1 MNKISLVILGLSL
14 IGCEAAFAAP
24 PVVLTHDTKTVA
36 NLMDT
41 DLVKQMNLL
50 DCQLRLEGKSPQFKL
65 VYGSGEIPV
74 PTLAVTKMY
83 DGVFVLLA
91 VRAQNNG
98 MPVTELFIPYHGDEK
113 VSYKPMN
120 SDVHWGVTSNYSITV
135 DQSERSLLKVLR
147 ARYGKDR
154 VVSHKEWTGG
164 LEQRAVLLRSH
175 PEPELFINSMDALSA
190 PQNKHQ
196 TNIYY
201 VCLADRPAN

>member
-1 MNKISLVILGLSL
+1 MNKIFFAILGLNL
-14 IGCEAAFAAP
+14 IGCEVAFALPA
-24 PVVLTHDTKTVA
+24 VVLTHDTKTVA
-36 NLMDT
+36 DLMDT
-41 DLVKQMNLL
+41 DLVKKKDLL

-65 VYGSGEIPV
+65 VYSSGEIPV
-74 PTLAVTKMY
+74 PTLAVKEMH
-83 DGVFVLLA
+83 DGLFVLLA

-98 MPVTELFIPYHGDEK
+98 MPVTELLIPYHGNEK
-113 VSYKPMN
+113 VPYKPMN
-120 SDVHWGVTSNYSITV
+120 SDGHFGETSNYSITV

-175 PEPELFINSMDALSA
+175 SEPELFINSMNALSA
-190 PQNKHQ
+190 PQNKQQ
-196 TNIYY
+196 TNIYF

>member
-1 MNKISLVILGLSL
+1 MNKIFFVVLGFNL
-14 IGCEAAFAAP
+14 ICCEAAFALP

-41 DLVKQMNLL
+41 DLVKKKDLL
-50 DCQLRLEGKSPQFKL
+50 DCQLRLEGKSPRFKL
-65 VYGSGEIPV
+65 VYSSGEIPV
-74 PTLAVTKMY
+74 PTLAVKKMY
-83 DGVFVLLA
+83 DEVFVLLA

-98 MPVTELFIPYHGDEK
+98 MPVTELFIPYHGNEK
-113 VSYKPMN
+113 VPYKPMN
-120 SDVHWGVTSNYSITV
+120 SSGYWGEMSDYRITV

-164 LEQRAVLLRSH
+164 LEPRAVLLRSH
-175 PEPELFINSMDALSA
+175 PEPELFINSMNALSA